1 MHDSMSTAANLLNSG
16 RAIHE
21 WRCGPLVERHRAP
34 LDIATTDCYRCIAP
48 PAQGHGRGTTNHSLD
63 RQAMA
68 EKMIWRRMAVSHTYR
83 LVLRDPYQTYALTV
97 QARGMSHVLSSKRRC
112 TKYIRL
118 STRS

>member
-1 MHDSMSTAANLLNSG
+1 
-16 RAIHE
+16 
-21 WRCGPLVERHRAP
+21 
-34 LDIATTDCYRCIAP
+34 
-48 PAQGHGRGTTNHSLD
+48 
-63 RQAMA
+63 MA